1 VVTSAEEHDRLVRRF
16 GDMPCTTIPS
26 AVGLQ
31 PVAPGIDHH
40 SRTLL
45 WLSTLSYTPNWD
57 GLVQFL
63 RAADEQLRR
72 GGYTVRV
79 VGADATP
86 RQVEFLAAYP
96 YVDYRGYV
104 DHLADACAGVA
115 AAVVPVWAGA
125 GVKLKTL
132 TLMSL
137 GVPVIATPVAL
148 EGIPRDAAAVVAR
161 TPADFADALDSVD
174 PGMLESAARRGRT
187 TVEQRFSRTVFLDS
201 VADLVRGRQD

>member
-1 VVTSAEEHDRLVRRF
+1 MTSEEERERLHRLF
-16 GDMPCTTIPS
+16 GVMPCTTIPS
-26 AVGLQ
+26 AVSPPQ
-31 PVAPGIDHH
+31 PVAPGIDHD

-45 WLSTLSYTPNWD
+45 WLSTLSYPPNWD
-57 GLVQFL
+57 GLVRFL
-63 RAADEQLRR
+63 RATDEQLRR
-72 GGYTVRV
+72 GGWTVRV

-104 DHLADACAGVA
+104 EQLADACAGVA

-148 EGIPRDAAAVVAR
+148 EGIPHDAAAVVAP
-161 TPADFADALDSVD
+161 TPEDFLT
-174 PGMLESAARRGRT
+174 GLERLTPDDLRAA
-187 TVEQRFSRTVFLDS
+187 
-201 VADLVRGRQD
+201 AVRGRQVLDENFSKASFDEGVARLVRDALG